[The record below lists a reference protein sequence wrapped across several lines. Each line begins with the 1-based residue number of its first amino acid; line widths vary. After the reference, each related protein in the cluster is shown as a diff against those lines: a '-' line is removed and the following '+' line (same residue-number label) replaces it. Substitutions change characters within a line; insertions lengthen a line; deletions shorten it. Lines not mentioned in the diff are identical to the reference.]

1 MVFTWRLSDCEKL
14 VWDEIQM
21 PVQSVIRTL
30 VRKRLWRLGLLYPRS
45 CMDKLI
51 RMHTKMH
58 TNGEPC
64 SPSLAIVGFVKEG
77 FRVRDPLLAPNID
90 DLAPKMLWTISDK
103 PYSCR
108 QNADK

>member
-1 MVFTWRLSDCEKL
+1 MVDLGHKSS
-14 VWDEIQM
+14 
-21 PVQSVIRTL
+21 PVRRDIRTL
-30 VRKRLWRLGLLYPRS
+30 VVKKLLRLGPPYPRS
-45 CMDKLI
+45 CMDK
-51 RMHTKMH
+51 MHTKMH

-77 FRVRDPLLAPNID
+77 FRVRVPLLAPNIN

-103 PYSCR
+103 PYSCG